1 MLRLRRSILTQVLSS
16 SSVAVSNISS
26 LHRLHSTTTT
36 APRISSN
43 PSFAV
48 EDYLVDT
55 CGLTR
60 AQALRTSP
68 KLAHLKFPSKP
79 DAVLAFLAGL
89 GLSGADAAAA
99 IVKDPKLLCAG
110 VEKTLSPVVEDLT
123 GLGLS
128 RPDIARLLS
137 LARDCFRQRSIVSKL
152 QYYLPLFGSPE
163 NLFRA
168 LKHSAYLLTSSV
180 DKVVNPNVVF
190 LRQCGL
196 SDCDIAK
203 LCFQIPR
210 MLTANPERVRAMVAC
225 AEGLGVPRGSG
236 MFKLALRAVAFQ
248 NEEKIAAKV
257 ECLKNTFRWSDHNV
271 GIAVCK
277 APVVLRVPKHEL
289 QRRSDFLFS
298 EVGLEPMY
306 IAHRPIMLCLS
317 LEGRLRP
324 RYYLVKFLKENGLLD
339 RKWSYNSI
347 ILLSEKRFVEKFIC
361 PHQEAAP
368 HLAEDYA
375 AACAGEVPARLIFA
389 STDQPRT

>member
-1 MLRLRRSILTQVLSS
+1 
-16 SSVAVSNISS
+16 
-26 LHRLHSTTTT
+26 
-36 APRISSN
+36 
-43 PSFAV
+43 
-48 EDYLVDT
+48 
-55 CGLTR
+55 
-60 AQALRTSP
+60 
-68 KLAHLKFPSKP
+68 
-79 DAVLAFLAGL
+79 
-89 GLSGADAAAA
+89 
-99 IVKDPKLLCAG
+99 
-110 VEKTLSPVVEDLT
+110 
-123 GLGLS
+123 
-128 RPDIARLLS
+128 
-137 LARDCFRQRSIVSKL
+137 
-152 QYYLPLFGSPE
+152 
-163 NLFRA
+163 
-168 LKHSAYLLTSSV
+168 
-180 DKVVNPNVVF
+180 
-190 LRQCGL
+190 
-196 SDCDIAK
+196 
-203 LCFQIPR
+203 
-210 MLTANPERVRAMVAC
+210 
-225 AEGLGVPRGSG
+225 

-257 ECLKNTFRWSDHNV
+257 ECLKNTFRWSDDNV
-271 GIAVCK
+271 GIAVSK

-368 HLAEDYA
+368 HLIEDYA